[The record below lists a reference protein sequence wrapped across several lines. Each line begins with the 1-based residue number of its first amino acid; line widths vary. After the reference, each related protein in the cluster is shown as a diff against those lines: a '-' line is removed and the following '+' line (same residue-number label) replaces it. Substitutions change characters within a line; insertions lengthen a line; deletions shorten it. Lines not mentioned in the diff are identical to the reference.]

1 MKTLIIDGQGGGLGR
16 AITAALRQAL
26 PDLALIALGTNAIAT
41 TAMLKAG
48 AQQGAT
54 GESAIRWQCRDAGLI
69 LGPTGL
75 LTAGALLG
83 EISPAIA
90 AAVGE
95 SPAHKLLIPSD
106 RCNVQVIGVRAQSMD
121 DAVRELVERVRV
133 MVTNTAK

>member
-1 MKTLIIDGQGGGLGR
+1 MKILVIDGQGGGLGR
-16 AITAALRQAL
+16 AITAALRQAV

-106 RCNVQVIGVRAQSMD
+106 RCNVQVIGVKPQSMD
-121 DAVRELVERVRV
+121 DAVRELVERVRAI
-133 MVTNTAK
+133 VTNTAK

>member
-16 AITAALRQAL
+16 AITAALRQAV

-106 RCNVQVIGVRAQSMD
+106 RCNVQVIGVKPQSMD
-121 DAVRELVERVRV
+121 DAVRELVERVADILAG
-133 MVTNTAK
+133 NAL

>member
-1 MKTLIIDGQGGGLGR
+1 MKILVIDGQGGGLGR

-95 SPAHKLLIPSD
+95 SPAKKLLIPSD
-106 RCNVQVIGVRAQSMD
+106 RCNVQVIGVRPQSMD
-121 DAVRELVERVRV
+121 DAVRELVARV
-133 MVTNTAK
+133 AEAAGAP

>member
-90 AAVGE
+90 AAVGA

-106 RCNVQVIGVRAQSMD
+106 RCNVQVIGVKPQSMD
-121 DAVRELVERVRV
+121 DAVRELVERVWV

>member
-16 AITAALRQAL
+16 AITAALRQAV

-121 DAVRELVERVRV
+121 DAVRELVERVRAI
-133 MVTNTAK
+133 VTNTAK

>member
-16 AITAALRQAL
+16 AITAALRQAV

>member
-16 AITAALRQAL
+16 AITAALRQAV

-106 RCNVQVIGVRAQSMD
+106 RCNVQVIGVKPQSMD
-121 DAVRELVERVRV
+121 DAVRELVERVRAI
-133 MVTNTAK
+133 VTNTAK

>member
-16 AITAALRQAL
+16 AITAALRQAV

-106 RCNVQVIGVRAQSMD
+106 RCNVQVIGVKPQSMD

>member
-16 AITAALRQAL
+16 AITAALRQAV

-106 RCNVQVIGVRAQSMD
+106 RCNVQVIGVKPQSMD
-121 DAVRELVERVRV
+121 DAVRELVERVRM

>member
-106 RCNVQVIGVRAQSMD
+106 RCNVQVIGVKPQSMD
-121 DAVRELVERVRV
+121 DAVRELVERVRAI
-133 MVTNTAK
+133 VTNTAK

>member
-1 MKTLIIDGQGGGLGR
+1 MKILVIDGQGGGLGR

-95 SPAHKLLIPSD
+95 SPAKKLLIPSD
-106 RCNVQVIGVRAQSMD
+106 RCNVQVIGVRPQSMD
-121 DAVRELVERVRV
+121 DAVRELVARVAEASG
-133 MVTNTAK
+133 TP

>member
-106 RCNVQVIGVRAQSMD
+106 RCNVQVIGVKPQSMD

>member
-54 GESAIRWQCRDAGLI
+54 GESAIRWQCRDARLI

-106 RCNVQVIGVRAQSMD
+106 RCNVQVIGVKPQSMD
-121 DAVRELVERVRV
+121 DAVRELVERVRAI
-133 MVTNTAK
+133 VTNTAK